1 MPLIASP
8 SVVRAGHV
16 LAHLAA
22 HPTSSFTASDLA
34 RSLAIPR
41 ATCNSLLLGLAEL
54 DLVRRDD
61 SLAWSL
67 GRGCIAL
74 GDAART
80 ADAALR
86 ISSTHAEELSRTNSL
101 TTAVSIRDGD
111 RTRVA
116 VIFGGGITAA
126 PHTHVGDSIRLI
138 PPFGASFIAW
148 SSEEEISDWLSRAR
162 PALDDAEISRYRIA
176 LEAVRERGFSITVSS
191 DPQLRFAAA
200 LERIGDDPTAQ
211 EQINDVLGEIAHSDY
226 LTAELTPTGPVRVTQ
241 LSSPVFDATGQVV
254 ASIMAM
260 GPDRELTTSEAMA
273 LGRLVLDASTQATQS
288 LGGQRPERRQ

>member
-1 MPLIASP
+1 MSLIASP
-8 SVVRAGHV
+8 SVVRASRV
-16 LAHLAA
+16 LTHLAA
-22 HPTSSFTASDLA
+22 HPTSTFTTSDLA
-34 RSLAIPR
+34 RSLSIPR

-61 SLAWSL
+61 SLTWGL

-86 ISSTHAEELSRTNSL
+86 ISSTHAEELSCSHSL

-116 VIFGGGITAA
+116 SIFGGGNTAA
-126 PHTHVGDSIRLI
+126 PRTHAGDSIGLI

-148 SSEEEISDWLSRAR
+148 STDEEITNWLHRAR
-162 PALDDAEISRYRIA
+162 PALDDAEVSRYRIA
-176 LEAVRERGFSITVSS
+176 LEAVRERGFSITVPS

-211 EQINDVLGEIAHSDY
+211 DQINEIFGEIAHSDY

-241 LSSPVFDATGQVV
+241 LSSPVFDAAGHVV
-254 ASIMAM
+254 SSIMAM
-260 GPDRELTTSEAMA
+260 GPDRELTTDEAMA
-273 LGRLVLDASTQATQS
+273 LGRLVLDASTRATQS
-288 LGGQRPERRQ
+288 LGGQRPDRLR